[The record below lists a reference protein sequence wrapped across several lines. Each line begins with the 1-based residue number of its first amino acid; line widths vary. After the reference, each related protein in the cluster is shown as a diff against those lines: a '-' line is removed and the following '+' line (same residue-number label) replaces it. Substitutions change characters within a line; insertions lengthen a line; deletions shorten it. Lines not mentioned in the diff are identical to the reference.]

1 MSDYSIRRTQP
12 ESSPSAGAG
21 HGWPRR
27 LLGHLN
33 LVAIPV
39 LLLVLWQ
46 VASMYGWVDRT
57 ALASPQDV
65 WAALLDHLGDGSL
78 QRSIAISLQR
88 VVLGSA
94 LGFAVGATLGL
105 LSGLSN
111 WGRNLFDGSMNMLHA
126 MPFPALLPLLMIWLG
141 IDEGLKIG
149 LVAIGVTYPV
159 FINLS
164 RAIRGIDPR
173 FMELAKTRQ
182 VSGLA
187 LLRQVIVPGALPG
200 LLVGVRHA
208 LSVAWLCLVF
218 AESIA
223 ADSGIGYLMMEA
235 KRFVRTDVIILCLV
249 IYSLLGLAVDGAVRL
264 IEHYALA
271 WRREF
276 AQ

>member
-1 MSDYSIRRTQP
+1 MSDYPIGLAQTQVLA
-12 ESSPSAGAG
+12 AGTG
-21 HGWPRR
+21 PHWSRR

-33 LVAIPV
+33 LVAIPL

-46 VASMYGWVDRT
+46 VASMRGWVDRT
-57 ALASPQDV
+57 ALASPLDV
-65 WAALLDHLGDGSL
+65 WAALLDHMHDGSL

-88 VVLGSA
+88 VILGSV
-94 LGFAVGATLGL
+94 LGFAVGGSLGL

-141 IDEGLKIG
+141 IDEGLKVG
-149 LVAIGVTYPV
+149 LVAIGVTYPI

-173 FMELAKTRQ
+173 FMELAKTRN
-182 VSGLA
+182 VRGLA
-187 LLRQVIVPGALPG
+187 LLRQVILPGALPG

-249 IYSLLGLAVDGAVRL
+249 IYSLLGLAVDGGVRL

-276 AQ
+276 AE